1 MTEEAL
7 IPTMKRI
14 DNKNRKIKVPF
25 VNVALIFLC
34 TLLIICSTFVNINL
48 QHYILPKGYFDG
60 GNFIKDDFI
69 YSFFIIPQIPVLMFV
84 CSAIGKKLATTCVC
98 IYFLLG
104 ITAFPLFALGGGIGY
119 ITEYSFGYIFAF
131 IPAVIIAGNILGKKY
146 SFLNMLLAALSAVLI
161 IHIIG
166 IAYMTLLA
174 LLKHDGMSFIQGW
187 IGAQSGLKMVYD
199 FVLSFVCIII
209 GKYIRAFFKFITD

>member
-14 DNKNRKIKVPF
+14 DNKNKKIKVPF

-60 GNFIKDDFI
+60 GHLIKDDFI
-69 YSFFIIPQIPVLMFV
+69 YSFFIIPQIPILMFV

-131 IPAVIIAGNILGKKY
+131 IPAVLIAGNILGKKY

-166 IAYMTLLA
+166 ISYMTILA
-174 LLKHDGMSFIQGW
+174 LLKHDGKMFIQGW

-209 GKYIRAFFKFITD
+209 GKYFRAFFKFISD